1 MDANRPDATGAN
13 RPDATDATATT
24 RHRSWDSIKSYPP
37 VRPHMRVK
45 EVMSA
50 DVVTVDLDETVATA
64 AERMLRRDVGSVVV
78 MHEGAPA
85 GILTESDAMRA
96 GVVTGAP
103 FSEIPIRQ
111 AASSSLETIVP
122 TTTVRTAAKRMVSA
136 EVKKLVVVDDLE
148 LRGIV
153 TMSDLVRNQ
162 HDIVREARQL
172 DAKRTEWES

>member
-1 MDANRPDATGAN
+1 
-13 RPDATDATATT
+13 
-24 RHRSWDSIKSYPP
+24 
-37 VRPHMRVK
+37 MRVK